1 MHILVVDDEVA
12 SRSKM
17 KTLMKTFGEV
27 QSAENGMDAINLF
40 EKAIESG
47 RPFQLVT
54 LDIEMPDLQ
63 GTEVLQLIRQIEK
76 DNHIAPHQRAKIM
89 MVTCRLEKQKVVD
102 CIQTGCD
109 AYIAKPFN
117 IKAVQEKINKFGL
130 TRSSASPAEP
140 KHKPMSADNIFND
153 INRALRKGDLELP
166 AQPHISIQF
175 RQLVAVHAD
184 VDQVAELL
192 QKDMVIAS
200 RVIRTA
206 NSALYRGFGTVLNT
220 GQAISR
226 IGISNTEQLVT
237 ALENQRL
244 YATEQARFKSM
255 LENLWQHS
263 LATAYAAHLVAGP
276 KARHLPVDPFVAGLM
291 HDIGALALI
300 QIIAEME
307 RRQKFQEPI
316 SAEALVETV
325 QNFHT
330 VFGSKLLGKWNFAN
344 EYLQTVLNHKKLSAK
359 AVNAENCIVFIANL
373 IAKVAGYAGVG
384 RNEIDDLAETPAAQ
398 HLALDTAKIEE
409 LVQQTQS
416 RMKEAAE
423 MTTLS

>member
-17 KTLMKTFGEV
+17 KTLMETFGEC
-27 QSAENGMDAINLF
+27 QTADNGMDAIALF
-40 EKAIESG
+40 EKAIETG

-76 DNHIAPHQRAKIM
+76 DNQVAPDQRAKIM
-89 MVTCRLEKQKVVD
+89 MVTCRSEKQQVVD

-117 IKAVQEKINKFGL
+117 IKAVQEKIKKFGL
-130 TRSSASPAEP
+130 PLSDTCHAEP
-140 KHKPMSADNIFND
+140 KHQPMSADNIFND
-153 INRALRKGDLELP
+153 INRALRKGDLDLP
-166 AQPHISIQF
+166 AQPDISIRF
-175 RQLVAVHAD
+175 RQLIAVHAD

-200 RVIRTA
+200 KVIRTA

-226 IGISNTEQLVT
+226 IGITNTEQLVT
-237 ALENQRL
+237 VLENQRL
-244 YATEQARFKSM
+244 YATEQARFKAM
-255 LENLWQHS
+255 LEKLWQHS
-263 LATAYAAHLVAGP
+263 LATAYAASILAGR

-300 QIIAEME
+300 QIVAEME
-307 RRQKFQEPI
+307 KRKKFQMAI
-316 SAEALVETV
+316 SPDALSETV

-330 VFGSKLLGKWNFAN
+330 VFGSKLLGKWNFAH
-344 EYLQTVLNHKKLSAK
+344 EYLETVQNHKKLSAK
-359 AVNAENCIVFIANL
+359 AVNIQNCIVFIANL
-373 IAKVAGYAGVG
+373 IAKIAGYAGVG
-384 RNEIDDLAETPAAQ
+384 RNEIDDLVATPAAQ
-398 HLALDTAKIEE
+398 HLGLDAQKIEAA
-409 LVQQTQS
+409 VQQTQIK
-416 RMKEAAE
+416 MKEAE
-423 MTTLS
+423 EVGTLS